1 MAKQDDLEIQ
11 IEPEETKFEISLST
25 NRFKAEEIF
34 TGVKQEGTYSET
46 TYAKADSYFEGSFDR
61 IDDYFRRMRESDP
74 NELEKQL
81 EMSHHAFWFGEV
93 VRISKRSDK
102 QDKIQ
107 VSLAST
113 QKLLLEAWAEAEGT
127 PGVAAEA
134 MAIGMAQLR
143 KDGTIPRSAV
153 ASSRKPVSFVQ
164 SLLTTA
170 QRSTTNFWALKPP
183 PPASI

>member
-1 MAKQDDLEIQ
+1 MAKQDDREIQ
-11 IEPEETKFEISLST
+11 IDPEVTKFEVSLST

-34 TGVKQEGTYSET
+34 KGVKQEGTYSET

-113 QKLLLEAWAEAEGT
+113 QKLLLEAWAEAEGKSLS
-127 PGVAAEA
+127 GVAAEA

-153 ASSRKPVSFVQ
+153 SKFEKACELRSVVADYC
-164 SLLTTA
+164 TA
-170 QRSTTNFWALKPP
+170 LDDEFLGF
-183 PPASI
+183 